1 MKYTYAYKTSDGVR
15 HEDAM
20 DASSREEVF
29 NALRAKGIKAIKVVA
44 ADGSKANGEVVVRG
58 IRKRVVVALG
68 VLCLV
73 LGGIIALRTPLS
85 SLGTNSAPHTPD
97 SALNSALTTFTTEA
111 ARIAFTNLQAQ
122 AAAIVEAHR
131 KAIETLEFDLLS
143 NYQFIENTKD
153 TSIFLA
159 KVKAGY
165 KAVDAS
171 RAETRELF
179 KSIFTIFPADCANER
194 TEAQRL
200 YAQTMDALDL
210 SENRIVNDEKA
221 FKLLDANRG
230 KWHCKKGK
238 VDWTDAT
245 LANEFEYF
253 RRDVSPSAVRWRKD
267 FNVIESN
274 IVEVPKGK

>member
-1 MKYTYAYKTSDGVR
+1 MKYTYAYKTSNGVR

-29 NALRAKGIKAIKVVA
+29 TALRAKGIKAIKVVA

-58 IRKRVVVALG
+58 IRKRVVAVSVVGAAILAG
-68 VLCLV
+68 LV
-73 LGGIIALRTPLS
+73 SHFLIPSPA
-85 SLGTNSAPHTPD
+85 AP
-97 SALNSALTTFTTEA
+97 ATTTIETIEFTTDA
-111 ARIAFTNLQAQ
+111 SRIAFTNLQAK
-122 AAAIVEAHR
+122 AADIVSAHR
-131 KAIETLEFDLLS
+131 KAIERLEFDLLS

-171 RAETRELF
+171 RVETRDLF
-179 KSIFTIFPADCANER
+179 KAIFSIFPADCATER

-221 FKLLDANRG
+221 FKHLDANRG
-230 KWHCKKGK
+230 KWHSVKGK
-238 VDWTDAT
+238 VIWTDAT

-253 RRDVSPSAVRWRKD
+253 KHEVSPSAVRWRKD
-267 FNVIESN
+267 FNEPRSN
-274 IVEVPKGK
+274 VVETPAGR

>member
-58 IRKRVVVALG
+58 IRKRVVAVFVVGAAILAG
-68 VLCLV
+68 LV
-73 LGGIIALRTPLS
+73 SHFLIPGPAIPTDTAVE
-85 SLGTNSAPHTPD
+85 AVE
-97 SALNSALTTFTTEA
+97 FTTEA

-159 KVKAGY
+159 KIKAGY

-230 KWHCKKGK
+230 KWHSKKGK

-274 IVEVPKGK
+274 IVEVPQGK